1 MPPVDDGPADLPKP
15 TPLPP
20 VTDSPLGM
28 LADAALA
35 PASRPVKKVVKKVV
49 KKAVKRSGAPPQAT
63 GARPTATVASG
74 PRPTGQIPAV
84 KATKATKAVPA
95 SKPARA
101 KGKSRDSATGASATG
116 AGAAGAAG
124 VQVAHSPAGSTRP
137 ERPDRQ
143 IRPDRPSKATRA
155 VDPVDALLDDR
166 PAPPPTRT
174 LGKDAQASIK
184 GLVIIGIAAAA
195 GLALLSGAYNRDG
208 QLVAGRPVASV
219 EATTTTGSPFFN
231 TTTSVAAPVST
242 APLKKPA
249 DLTVQVANAA
259 NLPGTPAG
267 DTTKKVSG
275 LGYKVQSAAD
285 APADQ
290 QVKDSQVWYAE
301 GLKGEAEELA
311 KALKIPADKVK
322 ELPKSVPGFV
332 GKAQLVVMLGPGF
345 VSSPS

>member
-1 MPPVDDGPADLPKP
+1 MPPVDDGPADLPNP

-20 VTDSPLGM
+20 VTDSPLGV
-28 LADAALA
+28 LADAPPA
-35 PASRPVKKVVKKVV
+35 PSARPVKKVVKKVV
-49 KKAVKRSGAPPQAT
+49 KKAVKRPGAPPQAT
-63 GARPTATVASG
+63 GARPTVTAASV
-74 PRPTGQIPAV
+74 PRPTGQVPVV
-84 KATKATKAVPA
+84 KANKATKAVPA

-101 KGKSRDSATGASATG
+101 KGKSRDSSTVAT
-116 AGAAGAAG
+116 GAAG

-143 IRPDRPSKATRA
+143 TRPDRPTKTTRA
-155 VDPVDALLDDR
+155 IDPVDSLLDDR

-195 GLALLSGAYNRDG
+195 GIALLSSAYNRDG
-208 QLVAGRPVASV
+208 QLVAGRPVASI
-219 EATTTTGSPFFN
+219 EATTSTGNPFFN
-231 TTTSVAAPVST
+231 TTTSVASSVST
-242 APLKKPA
+242 VALKEPA
-249 DLTVQVANAA
+249 ELTVQVANAA

-267 DTTKKVSG
+267 DTTRKVSG
-275 LGYKVQSAAD
+275 LGYKVQSAVD

-290 QVKDSQVWYAE
+290 LVKESQVWFAE
-301 GLKGEAEELA
+301 GLKGEGEALA

-322 ELPKSVPGFV
+322 ELPKPVPGFA

-345 VSSPS
+345 VSAPS